1 VKLSCG
7 LLSGLLVAFPASA
20 YAVVIFP
27 PPPPPPGALPP
38 VQFYDTYIG
47 VAGSGP
53 YPLTAPGEAQVP
65 AGAQGGTGHVIVSLL
80 PSPDVYLDFDN
91 TQAVGGL
98 AGGGGLIDM
107 TYSAMYYNAALPMYN
122 QGNPVVKVALLAE
135 DFVSQMGAGTVTVVL
150 SVDEYTNH
158 GTSFGYAV
166 FDRQCVTSSSPSF
179 AACGLVTPDA
189 PFPLVQPFQM
199 TENTVYTVELQVYAL
214 GGWNVATGA
223 GGATGNIDPI
233 ISIDPSSADAGG
245 GLFFSAGVGNGAV
258 PEPSTWALM
267 LAGFA
272 ALGFA
277 YRVRRR
283 APAAH

>member
-1 VKLSCG
+1 
-7 LLSGLLVAFPASA
+7 
-20 YAVVIFP
+20 
-27 PPPPPPGALPP
+27 
-38 VQFYDTYIG
+38 
-47 VAGSGP
+47 
-53 YPLTAPGEAQVP
+53 
-65 AGAQGGTGHVIVSLL
+65 
-80 PSPDVYLDFDN
+80 
-91 TQAVGGL
+91 
-98 AGGGGLIDM
+98 
-107 TYSAMYYNAALPMYN
+107 
-122 QGNPVVKVALLAE
+122 
-135 DFVSQMGAGTVTVVL
+135 
-150 SVDEYTNH
+150 
-158 GTSFGYAV
+158 
-166 FDRQCVTSSSPSF
+166 
-179 AACGLVTPDA
+179 
-189 PFPLVQPFQM
+189 M

>member
-1 VKLSCG
+1 M
-7 LLSGLLVAFPASA
+7 
-20 YAVVIFP
+20 
-27 PPPPPPGALPP
+27 
-38 VQFYDTYIG
+38 QFYNTYIG

-65 AGAQGGTGHVIVSLL
+65 AGAQGGTGHLIVNLQ

-98 AGGGGLIDM
+98 AGGGGQIDM
-107 TYSAMYYNAALPMYN
+107 TYSAMYYNAALPMNN
-122 QGNPVVKVALLAE
+122 QGNQVVNVALLAE
-135 DFVSQMGAGTVTVVL
+135 DFVSEMGAGTVTVTL
-150 SVDEYTNH
+150 SVDGYTNQ

-166 FDRQCVTSSSPSF
+166 FDRQCATSSNPSF
-179 AACGLVTPDA
+179 AACGVATPNA
-189 PFPLVQPFQM
+189 PFPAIQPFQM

-214 GGWNVATGA
+214 GGWNQATGP
-223 GGATGNIDPI
+223 GGATGDIDPI

-258 PEPSTWALM
+258 PEPSTWVMM

-283 APAAH
+283 APDAHPRG